1 MTELQAILQENK
13 KLIDETILEVLPKYH
28 PIREIELLYQMMR
41 DYPMRPAKGLRSSF
55 CLLTSAAFGGDVKKA
70 LLTATALELF
80 QNWILIHDD
89 VEDAS
94 ELRRGEPVLQKKYNI
109 PLAINAGDALHG
121 KMWEVLTKNRD
132 TLGETVTMIIV
143 EEFLNMISETTEGQH
158 MELSWVERRN
168 WSISEQD
175 YLTMCRKKTAWYTCI
190 TPARLGFLISPE
202 GPKLRKD
209 DFVKFGESLGVA
221 FQIRD
226 DVLNL
231 SAEGN
236 YGKERAG
243 DILEGKRSLI
253 LIHLI
258 NSATEI
264 EKARIKEILGK
275 ERVSKEESDVS
286 EVLELIR
293 KYGSIDYA
301 KKMAFDLSKVALDE
315 FENIFGRLKNGKEKS
330 GLREITEY
338 MVTRDW

>member
-1 MTELQAILQENK
+1 
-13 KLIDETILEVLPKYH
+13 
-28 PIREIELLYQMMR
+28 
-41 DYPMRPAKGLRSSF
+41 
-55 CLLTSAAFGGDVKKA
+55 
-70 LLTATALELF
+70 
-80 QNWILIHDD
+80 
-89 VEDAS
+89 
-94 ELRRGEPVLQKKYNI
+94 
-109 PLAINAGDALHG
+109 
-121 KMWEVLTKNRD
+121 
-132 TLGETVTMIIV
+132 
-143 EEFLNMISETTEGQH
+143 
-158 MELSWVERRN
+158 
-168 WSISEQD
+168 
-175 YLTMCRKKTAWYTCI
+175 
-190 TPARLGFLISPE
+190 
-202 GPKLRKD
+202 
-209 DFVKFGESLGVA
+209 LGVA

-275 ERVSKEESDVS
+275 ERVSKEESDVG